1 MHEVSL
7 VQNLLEQL
15 ENIRKNH
22 NAKKILNVVVVIGKF
37 SGVVTDSFVFAFDT
51 IKNES
56 EPTKNANLIIENP
69 LKETCCPV
77 CNTLYNDYLKDNY
90 LNNAL
95 ICENCKS
102 PLLTADEKDII
113 LKQVEME

>member
-1 MHEVSL
+1 MHELSL

-15 ENIRKNH
+15 ENIRINH
-22 NAKKILNVVVVIGKF
+22 NAKSILNVVVVIGKF

-51 IKNES
+51 LKNEF
-56 EPTKNANLIIENP
+56 EKIKNANLIIENP
-69 LKETCCPV
+69 PEKTYCPV
-77 CNTLYNDYLKDNY
+77 CNTLYNDYFKDKY